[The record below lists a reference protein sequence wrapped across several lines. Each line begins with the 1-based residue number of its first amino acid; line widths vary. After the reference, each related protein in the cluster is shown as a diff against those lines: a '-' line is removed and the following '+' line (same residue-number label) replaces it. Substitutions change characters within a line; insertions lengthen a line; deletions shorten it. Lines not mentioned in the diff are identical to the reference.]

1 MWMTFMV
8 ELENGKRLEY
18 PTTYDESGND
28 KDKKDTVYQTP
39 CGETKN
45 FGGCDHQACAEILAN
60 AGESHDFSNAWDM
73 VLILG
78 FMVLTGAL
86 ATSSIGALILG
97 IVLLFSAWYLQG
109 RCIGRGTKV
118 KELQEFFEYQTI
130 NGIKARVVPHPE
142 HTH

>member
-1 MWMTFMV
+1 MV

-18 PTTYDESGND
+18 PTMYTTYDESGND
-28 KDKKDTVYQTP
+28 KDDASTVHKTP

-45 FGGCDHQACAEILAN
+45 FGGCDHQACAGILAN
-60 AGESHDFSNAWDM
+60 AGVNHDFSNSWNT
-73 VLILG
+73 VFVLG
-78 FMVLTGAL
+78 FIVLAGAL

-97 IVLLFSAWYLQG
+97 IVLLFFAWYLQG

-130 NGIKARVVPHPE
+130 DGIKARVVPHPE